1 MNFYNNQY
9 LQVLLD
15 FYHFKKKKIEKY
27 QKNYKKLKKLLND
40 KKWKLVKMF

>member
-15 FYHFKKKKIEKY
+15 FYHFKKKNMKKY
-27 QKNYKKLKKLLND
+27 QKKIKKGSKILERQKN
-40 KKWKLVKMF
+40 